1 MFLICPVKWTF
12 SWKPEVEGE
21 LEEDEFFPFLSLMRC
36 DTFHYV
42 WQKLLLIFLDWG
54 FESATCT
61 KLEFLFMGNCAIMY
75 CIPPSPHFIHMWFA
89 VMLSLCSASYHSD
102 LPKIRQDICA
112 RNKKII
118 RHSVSFIG
126 FSHELHCSPD
136 LRSPYLSQKPWNLQ
150 TDFAKALLNFRILIR
165 MLEIFRKA
173 FYDISKYLP
182 WEAF

>member
-1 MFLICPVKWTF
+1 MVSNRQYLQNWRDYNRRNYAIICCVLHPPY
-12 SWKPEVEGE
+12 SS
-21 LEEDEFFPFLSLMRC
+21 LLSHVS
-36 DTFHYV
+36 T
-42 WQKLLLIFLDWG
+42 
-54 FESATCT
+54 S
-61 KLEFLFMGNCAIMY
+61 
-75 CIPPSPHFIHMWFA
+75 A
-89 VMLSLCSASYHSD
+89 VMLSQYSSSYHFD

-112 RNKKII
+112 RNKKIM

-126 FSHELHCSPD
+126 FSHEFHCSPD

-182 WEAF
+182 WESYPHTGKCSVVIKVCTTLI

>member
-1 MFLICPVKWTF
+1 MITF
-12 SWKPEVEGE
+12 CYVCFTKTSFNIFALKFWVSNFYKAKEV
-21 LEEDEFFPFLSLMRC
+21 
-36 DTFHYV
+36 
-42 WQKLLLIFLDWG
+42 
-54 FESATCT
+54 
-61 KLEFLFMGNCAIMY
+61 LFMRNCAVMSY
-75 CIPPSPHFIHMWFA
+75 IPPSPHFIHMWFA
-89 VMLSLCSASYHSD
+89 VMLSLCSASYRSD
-102 LPKIRQDICA
+102 LSKIRQDICA

-126 FSHELHCSPD
+126 FSHELHFSPD

>member
-1 MFLICPVKWTF
+1 MRVPLEAQKLRDCYW
-12 SWKPEVEGE
+12 GE
-21 LEEDEFFPFLSLMRC
+21 MRWIFPFFFSLRW
-36 DTFHYV
+36 DVIPFNTSV
-42 WQKLLLIFLDWG
+42 WQKLLLIFLDWS
-54 FESATCT
+54 FESAAFT
-61 KLEFLFMGNCAIMY
+61 KLKRFCLWETAVVCS
-75 CIPPSPHFIHMWFA
+75 IPPSPHFIHMWFA

-102 LPKIRQDICA
+102 LSKIRQDICA

>member
-1 MFLICPVKWTF
+1 MSIPSEAQKLRDCWGEMDF
-12 SWKPEVEGE
+12 SLLFSE
-21 LEEDEFFPFLSLMRC
+21 MRC
-36 DTFHYV
+36 DTFHWV
-42 WQKLLLIFLDWG
+42 SLTKASVNIFGLKFWVSS
-54 FESATCT
+54 FYKAKEI
-61 KLEFLFMGNCAIMY
+61 LFMRNSVVMRS
-75 CIPPSPHFIHMWFA
+75 IPPSPHFIHMWFA

-102 LPKIRQDICA
+102 LSKIRQDICA

-118 RHSVSFIG
+118 RHSVNFIG

>member
-1 MFLICPVKWTF
+1 MSVPLEAPA
-12 SWKPEVEGE
+12 VEG
-21 LEEDEFFPFLSLMRC
+21 LLGGDEMDFSLLLFSEMRC

-42 WQKLLLIFLDWG
+42 CLTKASVNIFGLKFWVSS
-54 FESATCT
+54 FYKAKEI
-61 KLEFLFMGNCAIMY
+61 LFMRNYAVVCS
-75 CIPPSPHFIHMWFA
+75 IPPSPHFIHMWFA